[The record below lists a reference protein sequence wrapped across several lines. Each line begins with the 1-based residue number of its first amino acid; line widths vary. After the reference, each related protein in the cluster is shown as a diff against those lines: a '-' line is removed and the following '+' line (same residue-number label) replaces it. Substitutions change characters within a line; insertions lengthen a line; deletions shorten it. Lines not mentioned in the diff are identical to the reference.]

1 MLRKLRTSVV
11 CVGSLVL
18 VCAVVSAYLTARGT
32 RGASAQSTQDTAP
45 RLNTKGHRNVSLQ
58 PEAVSV
64 SRRLGK
70 RFDGSSRAASSSSG
84 NLTIRGV
91 EQPLTIVRSQTE
103 SGETVQLLLGT
114 RSFSW
119 SEREGLK
126 SFSGLAT
133 DLERLLIEQMV
144 FDSPDQFVLA
154 QLRGASYFTVA
165 RNVRPS
171 DATDGYSGSL
181 WNLVRVNEPPAEENL
196 KPLVSWRIYFI
207 NAQTGLPDRVEY
219 QLNGQQIRAEFLAWS
234 EQNGEKT
241 PSHIRWSSNEQPVME
256 YRATSVSHNQ

>member
-1 MLRKLRTSVV
+1 MFRKLRTSVV
-11 CVGSLVL
+11 CVLLVVL
-18 VCAVVSAYLTARGT
+18 VCGV
-32 RGASAQSTQDTAP
+32 ASAFLIARATRDSSAPSTQHTSP
-45 RLNTKGHRNVSLQ
+45 RLNSGRRNVSLQ

-64 SRRLGK
+64 SRRLGR
-70 RFDGSSRAASSSSG
+70 RFNASSRAVSSSSG
-84 NLTIRGV
+84 NLAIRGV
-91 EQPLTIVRSQTE
+91 EQPITIVRNQTD

-133 DLERLLIEQMV
+133 DVERLLIEQMV
-144 FDSPDQFVLA
+144 FDSPEQFVLA

-165 RNVRPS
+165 RNVRPT
-171 DATDGYSGSL
+171 DAVDGYSGAL

-196 KPLVSWRIYFI
+196 KPLIPWRIYYI
-207 NAQTGLPDRVEY
+207 NVQTGLPDRVEY
-219 QLNGQQIRAEFLAWS
+219 QLDGKEIRAEFLDWTEA
-234 EQNGEKT
+234 QGEKT
-241 PSHIRWSSNEQPVME
+241 AALVRWSSDGQTIME